1 MSEDMNKD
9 QIEFDK
15 SKLHKEYPAGSFVVT
30 EEEVSM
36 YCSSIGEKSDICHD
50 KQKAITAGYRDIVAP
65 PTFCALF
72 VRGFDRPDINL
83 NFGNSGFHAGEAI
96 DVLEPICVGDK
107 LEASIQLSDV
117 YVKTGRSG
125 QMVFIVWEHIFRNQD
140 GNISAKVRESH
151 VRRE

>member
-36 YCSSIGEKSDICHD
+36 YCNSIGEKSDICHD
-50 KQKAITAGYRDIVAP
+50 KQKAIAAGYRDIVAP

-83 NFGNSGFHAGEAI
+83 KFGNSGFHAGEAI

-125 QMVFIVWEHIFRNQD
+125 QMVFVVWEHIFRNQHGD
-140 GNISAKVRESH
+140 ISAKVRESH

>member
-1 MSEDMNKD
+1 MSEDLNKD
-9 QIEFDK
+9 QIVYDK
-15 SKLHKEYPAGSFVVT
+15 SQLNKEYPAGTFLVT
-30 EEEVSM
+30 KEEVSM
-36 YCSSIGEKSDICHD
+36 YCNSIGDQSIICHD
-50 KQKAITAGYRDIVAP
+50 KAKALEEGYRDIVAP

-83 NFGNSGFHAGEAI
+83 NFGKSGFHAGEAI

-107 LEASIQLSDV
+107 LDASIQLSDV

-125 QMVFIVWEHIFRNQD
+125 QMVFIVWEHIFRNQN
-140 GNISAKVRESH
+140 GNIAAKVRESH

>member
-1 MSEDMNKD
+1 M
-9 QIEFDK
+9 
-15 SKLHKEYPAGSFVVT
+15 
-30 EEEVSM
+30 EE
-36 YCSSIGEKSDICHD
+36 
-50 KQKAITAGYRDIVAP
+50 GYRDIVAP

-83 NFGNSGFHAGEAI
+83 NFGKSGFHAGEAI

-107 LEASIQLSDV
+107 LDASIQLSDV

-125 QMVFIVWEHIFRNQD
+125 QMVFIVWEHIFRNQN
-140 GNISAKVRESH
+140 GNIAAKVRESH